1 MTNPAEHIQLREM
14 VLAIIHHQ
22 QDYDKLLGFLEPVTR
37 SGMPLNNDATMT
49 LAMLISD
56 VERQAMLNDQ
66 LHTMVKDELAP
77 TLVLTETGVL
87 LACNQAARDLFH
99 SMDGDNYQR
108 LGITAAEFE
117 QFRQRLYRHNGPTLI
132 KTWPAGNPD
141 TPLIMTA
148 TCHAPYRVFVFQSLE
163 CRWPD
168 SIEQALAEIFGLS
181 TAEREILASLAQGLS
196 AEQISEQRCRSLG
209 TVRQQIKTVMQ
220 KMGANRQSQV
230 VAAGAALANRTS
242 GRSLGH
248 EEPGLM
254 SPWPLT
260 LGDVVRNGRLIG
272 WRRYG
277 PASGTPVLLLHGPFF
292 GAGDFEQ
299 DRALAHRFQ
308 FDVIIPE
315 RPGYGRTPPASPAT
329 DPLDNQVDDCMA
341 ILDQLGINKA
351 WLLSHESGLIPAMA
365 LAQRY
370 PQRFCGLLA
379 VSPSGHFKPG
389 IDLQGV
395 PAQQR
400 AMLWSAR
407 HAFWITR
414 MLIRL
419 SMVQVR
425 KLGPDRWVEAIFAD
439 SPDDLEVL
447 HAESARQGKLGTY
460 HYNYNQN
467 GAGLEL
473 DLQQTTTDWDQLVAK
488 VNQPFCGI
496 LGTHNRTTP
505 PRFVN
510 TLKEL
515 NPRLKLEEIDA
526 GQTLVISHA
535 EHVFTRLAQMIN
547 QQQPATLIANV

>member
-1 MTNPAEHIQLREM
+1 MTTPAGHTQLREM

-22 QDYDKLLGFLEPVTR
+22 QDYDELLGFLEPVTR
-37 SGMPLNNDATMT
+37 SGMPLSNEATME
-49 LAMLISD
+49 LALLISD

-66 LHTMVKDELAP
+66 LHTMAKEELAP
-77 TLVLTETGVL
+77 TLVLTETGIL
-87 LACNQAARDLFH
+87 LASNQAARDLFH

-108 LGITAAEFE
+108 LGIKAAEFE
-117 QFRQRLYRHNGPTLI
+117 QLRQRLYRHKGPTLI
-132 KTWPAGNPD
+132 KTWPAGNSD
-141 TPLIMTA
+141 TPLIMT
-148 TCHAPYRVFVFQSLE
+148 TSYHAPHRVFVFQSLE

-168 SIEQALAEIFGLS
+168 SIEQALADVFGLS
-181 TAEREILASLAQGLS
+181 AAEREILASLAQGLS
-196 AEQISEQRCRSLG
+196 AEQISEQRSRSLG

-220 KMGANRQSQV
+220 KMGANRQNQV

-242 GRSLGH
+242 GRSIGH
-248 EEPGLM
+248 EQPGLM

-277 PASGTPVLLLHGPFF
+277 PPSGIPVLLLHGPFF

-299 DRALAHRFQ
+299 DRALAHRFNLN
-308 FDVIIPE
+308 VIIPE
-315 RPGYGRTPPASPAT
+315 RPGYGRTPPASPT
-329 DPLDNQVDDCMA
+329 VDPLDNQVDDCIA
-341 ILDQLGINKA
+341 VLDQLDIKRA

-365 LAQRY
+365 LASRY
-370 PQRFCGLLA
+370 PQRFAGLLA
-379 VSPSGHFKPG
+379 ASPSGHFKPG
-389 IDLQGV
+389 VDLQGV

-419 SMVQVR
+419 GMVQVR

-439 SPDDLEVL
+439 SPADLEVL

-473 DLQQTTTDWDQLVAK
+473 DLQQTTTEWDQLVAQ
-488 VNQPFCGI
+488 VRQPFCGM
-496 LGTHNRTTP
+496 LGIHNRTTP
-505 PRFVN
+505 PRFVR
-510 TLKEL
+510 TLQEL
-515 NPRLKLEEIDA
+515 NPHLQMEELDA

-535 EHVFTRLAQMIN
+535 EQVFTCLAQMIK
-547 QQQPATLIANV
+547 QHQPTALIETA